1 MPAGAGDGDNLYR
14 RGVTWLNKEA
24 SRRRNASL
32 LSTTWRRSMES
43 SRRRFIAGSAAKKIR
58 CTGSSSPAATGGFAE
73 NIWRLGNDA
82 STQAC

>member
-24 SRRRNASL
+24 
-32 LSTTWRRSMES
+32 

>member
-1 MPAGAGDGDNLYR
+1 MAEQGGKPKTERVLTVHDVAEEYGVKPKTVYR
-14 RGVTWLNKEA
+14 WLG
-24 SRRRNASL
+24 R
-32 LSTTWRRSMES
+32 
-43 SRRRFIAGSAAKKIR
+43 KKIR

>member
-1 MPAGAGDGDNLYR
+1 MAAGTGDGDDLYR
-14 RGVTWLNKEA
+14 EGVTWLKEA
-24 SRRRNASL
+24 SRRRNASS